1 MTAVLIGTYRR
12 RDYIEQCLRS
22 LDEQVSGVT
31 SITFIDDSGD
41 SAHARWLA
49 QYGTVVDLPQ
59 VGYMKAYE
67 ALCANAHA
75 DSFVLE
81 EDFTFL
87 EPISLDELGQHLQD
101 RPYLAQVALLRG
113 PHYPPEH
120 RWGGVIQALLARGF
134 NFNLVDG
141 LIEHTATFTC
151 NPSMWRAEVFA
162 LGWPQTAFSE
172 NVKRHQLLAHGYRF
186 AYLPGIRVAHHGI
199 NSGHSY

>member
-1 MTAVLIGTYRR
+1 VGRLIEPPVEHDLASLSIYGPDLLGWAGRGAADRRVSVAPLVDDLKAAIVVVNYSVEHCSSKPIIVDRRLTAMTAVLIGTYRR

-31 SITFIDDSGD
+31 
-41 SAHARWLA
+41 
-49 QYGTVVDLPQ
+49 
-59 VGYMKAYE
+59 
-67 ALCANAHA
+67 
-75 DSFVLE
+75 
-81 EDFTFL
+81 
-87 EPISLDELGQHLQD
+87 
-101 RPYLAQVALLRG
+101 
-113 PHYPPEH
+113 
-120 RWGGVIQALLARGF
+120 GVIQALLARGF
-134 NFNLVDG
+134 NFTLVDG

-162 LGWPQTAFSE
+162 LGWPQVAFSE